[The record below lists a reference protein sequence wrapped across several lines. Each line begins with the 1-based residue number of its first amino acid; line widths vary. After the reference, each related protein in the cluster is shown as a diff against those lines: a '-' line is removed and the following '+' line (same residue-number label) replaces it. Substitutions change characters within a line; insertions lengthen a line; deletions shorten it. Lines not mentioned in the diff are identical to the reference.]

1 MRRMDIPCENKT
13 SRLDV
18 YSNGQ
23 KQKKEIESGGG
34 VEGQRLGKR
43 KFQKQNSWHL
53 TEMNILANREL

>member
-1 MRRMDIPCENKT
+1 MRRTDIPCENKT

-18 YSNGQ
+18 YRNGH

-34 VEGQRLGKR
+34 VEEQRLGKET
-43 KFQKQNSWHL
+43 FQKLNSWHL